1 MQRIGI
7 FGGTFNP
14 IHMGHVRLAQHYIR
28 ELQLDKLL
36 IIPTKYPPHKIAR
49 DLASSRHRLEMC
61 RLAFADVPE
70 VEVSDIEIQRP
81 GRSYTVDTIRA
92 LHQMYPEDRLIL
104 LMGTDML
111 LSMDSLHG
119 VDQIFRLCYPV
130 YMRREGAD
138 PVLDGQIV
146 KQIEKLNA
154 RYGKVVR
161 RIVGEPLP
169 ISSTKIR
176 SLISQGKSI
185 QGLVPAAVEQ
195 YIRDH
200 NLYV

>member
-1 MQRIGI
+1 MRIGI
-7 FGGTFNP
+7 YEGTFSP
-14 IHMGHVRLAQHYIR
+14 PHLGHVAAAKAFMEQMW
-28 ELQLDKLL
+28 LDVLY
-36 IIPTKYPPHKIAR
+36 IIPTGIPPHKAAGET
-49 DLASSRHRLEMC
+49 ASPME
-61 RLAFADVPE
+61 RLAMCERAFSSLEGVII
-70 VEVSDIEIQRP
+70 SDIELRQQGQGNTVETLRQIAQR
-81 GRSYTVDTIRA
+81 A
-92 LHQMYPEDRLIL
+92 PEDSRLFL

-176 SLISQGKSI
+176 SLIAQGKSI

-195 YIRDH
+195 YIHDH